1 MSNDQIIKDYAIW
14 QAITDLESRCRHRP
28 TGLQMDIEDKAHNIT
43 VEYALFVLEKCGVE
57 MVRDQHYGNLKI
69 IYDRGQNQFFGKS

>member
-1 MSNDQIIKDYAIW
+1 MSNEQIIKDYAIW

-28 TGLQMDIEDKAHNIT
+28 TGLQMDIEDKSHSIT
-43 VEYALFVLEKCGVE
+43 VEYALFILEKCGVE
-57 MVRDQHYGNLKI
+57 MVRDKHYGNLKI